1 MAEGVCAGCGES
13 KFLKARGYCR
23 SCYQQW
29 KRTGSV
35 ERYRMPRGQCTV
47 EGCEKKAHG
56 RGLCDMHIRRL
67 KVSGTFDDP
76 RADNF
81 SLKSNSSVY
90 QIWQGYHKPG
100 APPMHPAWFD
110 SPLAFEDGVG
120 KKPSDDHRL
129 YRVDKTKPMEP
140 GNFEWRKKLPVQ
152 RHNEETPAEYEAR
165 RRKSRRAVYGSGAW
179 ESELLRKYGIT
190 KAQHRAM
197 AEVQGHLCAISGRP
211 ENRVR
216 NGMVA
221 HLAVDHE
228 DRPDG
233 SKLVRQMLRGS
244 CNTAIGLMDHDP
256 FMLAKAIL
264 YLAKHDPDGRHA
276 GQQKVNAAIAYL
288 QSWPVVDLDQDA
300 ILPQAVKG
308 TTNAD

>member
-1 MAEGVCAGCGES
+1 MAEGMCAGCGEE
-13 KFLKARGYCR
+13 KFLKAKGYCR
-23 SCYQQW
+23 ACYQQW

-35 ERYRMPRGQCTV
+35 VRERMPRGQCTV

-90 QIWQGYHKPG
+90 QIWQGYRKPG

-110 SPLAFEDGVG
+110 NPLAFEDGVG
-120 KKPSDDHRL
+120 KKPSVDHRL
-129 YRVDKTKPMEP
+129 YRIDKTKPMEP
-140 GNFEWRKKLPVQ
+140 GNFEWREKLPVR
-152 RHNEETPAEYEAR
+152 RHNEETHAEYEAR

-179 ESELLRKYGIT
+179 ESDLQKKYGLT

-197 AEVQGHLCAISGRP
+197 AEAQGHLCAISGRP
-211 ENRVR
+211 EDRIR

-221 HLAVDHE
+221 HLAVDHMDRE
-228 DRPDG
+228 DG
-233 SKLVRQMLRGS
+233 TKLVRQMLRGA
-244 CNTAIGLMDHDP
+244 CNTAIGLMEHDP

-264 YLAKHDPDGRHA
+264 YLAKHDPDGHHA

-300 ILPQAVKG
+300 ILPQDVKG
-308 TTNAD
+308 TTNAN

>member
-1 MAEGVCAGCGES
+1 MAEGVCAGCGEQ
-13 KFLKARGYCR
+13 KLIKARGYCR
-23 SCYQQW
+23 ACYQQW
-29 KRTGSV
+29 KRTGSL
-35 ERYRMPRGQCTV
+35 ERHRMPRGQCTV
-47 EGCEKKAHG
+47 AGCEKKAHG

-90 QIWQGYHKPG
+90 QIWQGYRKPG

-120 KKPSDDHRL
+120 KKPSGDHRL
-129 YRVDKTKPMEP
+129 YRIDKTKPMEP

-152 RHNEETPAEYEAR
+152 RRNEETPAEYEAR
-165 RRKSRRAVYGSGAW
+165 RRKSRRAVHGSGAW

-190 KAQHRAM
+190 KTQHRAM
-197 AEVQGHLCAISGRP
+197 AEAQNHLCAISGLT

-221 HLAVDHE
+221 HLAVDHT
-228 DRPDG
+228 DLPDG
-233 SKLVRQMLRGS
+233 TKLVRQMLRS
-244 CNTAIGLMDHDP
+244 ACNTAIGLMDHDP

-264 YLAKHDPDGRHA
+264 YLAKHDPDGVEV
-276 GQQKVNAAIAYL
+276 GQRRVNEATMYL
-288 QSWPVVDLDQDA
+288 QLWPVAGLKRDA
-300 ILPQAVKG
+300 ILPQAVNG
-308 TTNAD
+308 ADK

>member
-1 MAEGVCAGCGES
+1 MAEGMCAGCGEE
-13 KFLKARGYCR
+13 KFLKAKGYCR
-23 SCYQQW
+23 ACYQQW

-35 ERYRMPRGQCTV
+35 VRERMPRGQCTV

-67 KVSGTFDDP
+67 KVAGTFDDP

-90 QIWQGYHKPG
+90 QIWQGYRKPG

-110 SPLAFEDGVG
+110 NPLAFEDGVG
-120 KKPSDDHRL
+120 KKPSVDHRL
-129 YRVDKTKPMEP
+129 YRIDKTKPMEP
-140 GNFEWRKKLPVQ
+140 GNFEWREKLPVR

-179 ESELLRKYGIT
+179 ESDLQKKYGLT

-197 AEVQGHLCAISGRP
+197 AEAQGHLCAISGRP
-211 ENRVR
+211 EDRIR

-221 HLAVDHE
+221 HLAVDHMDRE
-228 DRPDG
+228 D
-233 SKLVRQMLRGS
+233 STKLVRQMLRGA
-244 CNTAIGLMDHDP
+244 CNTAIGLMEHDP

-300 ILPQAVKG
+300 ILPQDVKG
-308 TTNAD
+308 TTNAN

>member
-1 MAEGVCAGCGES
+1 
-13 KFLKARGYCR
+13 
-23 SCYQQW
+23 
-29 KRTGSV
+29 
-35 ERYRMPRGQCTV
+35 MPRGQCTV

-90 QIWQGYHKPG
+90 QIWQGYRKPG

-110 SPLAFEDGVG
+110 NPLAFEDGVG
-120 KKPSDDHRL
+120 KKPSVDHRL
-129 YRVDKTKPMEP
+129 YRIDKTKPMEP
-140 GNFEWRKKLPVQ
+140 GNFEWREKLPVR

-179 ESELLRKYGIT
+179 ESDLQKKYGLT

-197 AEVQGHLCAISGRP
+197 AEAQGHLCAISGRP
-211 ENRVR
+211 EDRIR

-221 HLAVDHE
+221 HLAVDHMDRE
-228 DRPDG
+228 D
-233 SKLVRQMLRGS
+233 STKLVRQMLRGA
-244 CNTAIGLMDHDP
+244 CNTAIGLMEHDP

-300 ILPQAVKG
+300 ILPQDVKG
-308 TTNAD
+308 TTNAN